1 MSFFDKK
8 ISKEF
13 DSASNSLASLSLDGA
28 TDDFYRIIANI
39 DGDKAIIKGNGEN
52 VIRGTNKSDTIF
64 ADSTVFDDV
73 GGDDIVHARGG
84 DDLVYT
90 FGGDDEVHGGRGD
103 DTIQT
108 ADGDDF
114 VSADRGDDDVQSGR
128 GRDIVKGGSGDDKIR
143 GGEDDDQLYGG
154 SGNDRVIGGSDN
166 DTLEDG
172 TGKDILE
179 GRAGDDL
186 HVLTDDDTTDSVRFF
201 TDDLAN
207 GVDTIRGFNASDK
220 SRGGDIVDLR
230 DIGDAHFDV
239 VQLCNQAL
247 IFATT
252 ENVPEPT
259 LLAVVDNVMAAD
271 LLDGNIQI
279 AEGSTIIEANVDL
292 AALIGNALATDG
304 DETETADTATAE
316 IASGVGAASSFDTA
330 CTTQSTECLVMTGE
344 EIAIA

>member
-1 MSFFDKK
+1 M
-8 ISKEF
+8 
-13 DSASNSLASLSLDGA
+13 
-28 TDDFYRIIANI
+28 
-39 DGDKAIIKGNGEN
+39 
-52 VIRGTNKSDTIF
+52 
-64 ADSTVFDDV
+64 
-73 GGDDIVHARGG
+73 
-84 DDLVYT
+84 
-90 FGGDDEVHGGRGD
+90 
-103 DTIQT
+103 
-108 ADGDDF
+108 
-114 VSADRGDDDVQSGR
+114 
-128 GRDIVKGGSGDDKIR
+128 GGSGDDKIR
-143 GGEDDDQLYGG
+143 GGEDDDLLYGG

-172 TGKDILE
+172 TGKDTLE

-186 HVLTDDDTTDSVRFF
+186 HILTDDDTTDSVRFF
-201 TDDLAN
+201 ADDLAN
-207 GVDTIRGFNASDK
+207 GVDTVRGFNASDK
-220 SRGGDIVDLR
+220 SRGGDIIDLR
-230 DIGDAHFDV
+230 DIDDAHFDV

-316 IASGVGAASSFDTA
+316 IASDVGAASSFDTA

-344 EIAIA
+344 ELAIA